1 MPSVSSL
8 PVQEVTHGSVK
19 IVREPRLVER
29 VVFAGGLPG
38 CGKTMMTPIIGSL
51 ARVELQKFNEPLEHV
66 CGLRWLGII
75 PEDAATMQIRMMV
88 DLDLYQ
94 QMMSRE
100 VNVRPADLT
109 SIFRNP
115 GTLRYLRRL
124 VQPGDAVAVER
135 IQQEHPILHITMH
148 NALAISPPLF
158 EALGGAVRILEIIRH
173 PLYMIKQWRL
183 YVERYGS
190 DARDFT
196 LWCDYQSRAVPF
208 FARGWEERFLTAGP
222 MDRAIFSIEHLLAM
236 GSQALA
242 ALPPAQRAQVLI
254 VPFEPFVLDP
264 WPWLAQME
272 TLLGTSVTAAT
283 RRELRRQRVPRKR
296 IADGVARS
304 IYKQYGWTPP
314 QQGAD
319 ERGEL
324 ESRRAFVA
332 KEASAEGLR
341 VMDRLCEAYEA
352 THLQG
357 TIPW

>member
-1 MPSVSSL
+1 MLSTVEFVERGADSA
-8 PVQEVTHGSVK
+8 VK
-19 IVREPRLVER
+19 IVREPRLVEQ

-38 CGKTMMTPIIGSL
+38 CGKTMLTPIVGSL

-66 CGLRWLGII
+66 CGLRLLGAI
-75 PEDAATMQIRMMV
+75 PADVATMQIRMLT
-88 DLDLYQ
+88 DLDLYK
-94 QMMSRE
+94 QMMARE
-100 VNVRPADLT
+100 VNLRPTDLT

-124 VQPGDAVAVER
+124 VQPGDAEVVGRIRRER
-135 IQQEHPILHITMH
+135 PILHLTMH

-158 EALGGAVRILEIIRH
+158 EALGEAVRIVEVVRH

-183 YVERYGS
+183 YVERYGT

-196 LWCDYQSRAVPF
+196 LWFDCRGTAVPF
-208 FARGWEERFLTAGP
+208 FARGWEERFVQSGP
-222 MDRAIFSIEHLLAM
+222 MDRAIYAIEHLLGM
-236 GSQALA
+236 GQAVLQR
-242 ALPPAQRAQVLI
+242 LPDHQQAQVLT

-264 WPWLAQME
+264 WPWLRRME
-272 TLLGTSVTAAT
+272 TFLGTRVTPAT
-283 RRELRRQRVPRKR
+283 RRELKRQKVPRAR
-296 IADGVARS
+296 IAAGVARK
-304 IYKQYGWTPP
+304 IYKQYGWEPANG
-314 QQGAD
+314 GAD

-332 KEASAEGLR
+332 KEASAEALR
-341 VMDRLCEAYEA
+341 VMDRVCQVYEA